1 MEINLSHIF
10 QRVTLNRET
19 SSWRPIL
26 DSVPQGSILV
36 PLLFFI
42 YINDMPDGLKSNVKP
57 LVDSASILSIVKYKN
72 KSVKDVTHDLSLI

>member
-26 DSVPQGSILV
+26 DSVPQGSISV

-42 YINDMPDGLKSNVKP
+42 YINHMPDGLKSNVKS